1 MLVQPHPESK
11 HRYSINEIFYSIQGE
26 GVRAGTPNVFIRF
39 AGCNLRCSVDGVGFN
54 CDTDH
59 AQGDPY
65 ALEDIIRSLEFMERD
80 GCRNVV
86 LTGGEPTLQVDGPL
100 VDALKSLG
108 WFIAIETNGTRD
120 VVSGIDW
127 ITVSPKVPEDQL
139 VQLAANEVKYVIGP
153 RGRFPESWVLA
164 DHYLISPAFNDS
176 EVEPGALNW
185 CVALVMANPGWRLS
199 VQQHKAWRV
208 R

>member
-1 MLVQPHPESK
+1 VSG

-39 AGCNLRCSVDGVGFN
+39 AGCNLRCSVDDAGFN

-59 AQGDPY
+59 AKGEPY
-65 ALEDIIRSLEFMERD
+65 TLDDVIRFLEFMDRD
-80 GCRNVV
+80 GCRTVI

-100 VDALKSLG
+100 VDALKSHG
-108 WFIAIETNGTRD
+108 WFIAIETNGTRE
-120 VVSGIDW
+120 VVPGIDW
-127 ITVSPKVPEDQL
+127 ITVSPKVPDNQI
-139 VQLAANEVKYVIGP
+139 VQTAANEAKYVIGP
-153 RGRFPESWVLA
+153 RGEIPRSSIVA
-164 DHYLISPAFNDS
+164 DHYLVSPAFDGS
-176 EVEPGALNW
+176 DVSPGALNW
-185 CVALVMANPGWRLS
+185 CVALVMANPTWRLS